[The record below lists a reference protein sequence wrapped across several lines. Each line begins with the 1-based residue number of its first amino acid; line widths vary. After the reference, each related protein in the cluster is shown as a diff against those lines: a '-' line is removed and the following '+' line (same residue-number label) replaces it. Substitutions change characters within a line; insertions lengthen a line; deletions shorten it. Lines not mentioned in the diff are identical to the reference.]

1 MDNIWRQKLHLE
13 PPVGWMNDPNGLS
26 WFCNKYQVFF
36 QYAPDDINGGVK
48 KCWGH
53 YESPDMIHWNFTG
66 TVLVPDIPEDKSG
79 VYSGSALEYNGDL
92 NIFYTGNVKHKG
104 DYDYIYNGREANVIR
119 VTTKDGHNMTPKQVL
134 MRNEDYPSF
143 CSCHVRDPKVWHKDG
158 KFYMILGARTLE
170 SSGCVLIYES
180 DDLEKWRYCNCLTV
194 PDFGYMWEC
203 PDVIYIDGRTYISVS
218 PQGLPHGEMEHQNMF
233 SSGYFRYED
242 ELTNFTEWDYGFD
255 FYAPQTFD
263 APDGRKIL
271 IAWMGMGDAYENP
284 TVEFGYQQCLTI
296 PRVLTLSDDGYI
308 LQQPVK
314 ELEKL
319 RDGRRIIASGAEEM
333 AMLPFDMYARTPE
346 NFSLKIDTLNLKR
359 ENGIFSIEFDEGSGY
374 GREIRRVRTEECR
387 DIRII
392 VDTSS
397 IEIYLD
403 RGRYVMSTRF
413 YPSDQKVKIKCE
425 GTDAELYN
433 LKGMEMKIS
442 GK

>member
-1 MDNIWRQKLHLE
+1 
-13 PPVGWMNDPNGLS
+13 
-26 WFCNKYQVFF
+26 
-36 QYAPDDINGGVK
+36 
-48 KCWGH
+48 
-53 YESPDMIHWNFTG
+53 
-66 TVLVPDIPEDKSG
+66 
-79 VYSGSALEYNGDL
+79 
-92 NIFYTGNVKHKG
+92 
-104 DYDYIYNGREANVIR
+104 
-119 VTTKDGHNMTPKQVL
+119 
-134 MRNEDYPSF
+134 
-143 CSCHVRDPKVWHKDG
+143 
-158 KFYMILGARTLE
+158 
-170 SSGCVLIYES
+170 
-180 DDLEKWRYCNCLTV
+180 
-194 PDFGYMWEC
+194 
-203 PDVIYIDGRTYISVS
+203 
-218 PQGLPHGEMEHQNMF
+218 
-233 SSGYFRYED
+233 
-242 ELTNFTEWDYGFD
+242 
-255 FYAPQTFD
+255 
-263 APDGRKIL
+263 
-271 IAWMGMGDAYENP
+271 MGDAYENP

-413 YPSDQKVKIKCE
+413 YPPDQKVKIKCD